1 MDTGASCSDCG
12 APLGDDTSSRRCTDC
27 AAADDLLSGA
37 RPAAVAQ
44 QRTRPIDEGRI
55 LRTGALLVT
64 STNPVATMPRLMTA
78 DVEAAISG
86 LPAGQRDDEA
96 FTLTESSAAGDTR
109 EAWSIGD
116 EETGEN
122 LGELP
127 IQSTRKALP
136 RGLFLTACLIALVA
150 VAALISL
157 ADKPSLPDGAAG
169 SGEAA
174 EGTVGGR
181 DASGSGAH
189 EATKP
194 APERRSYEQP
204 KAPAGGSPK
213 PDDDATPAAP
223 APAQDAKPAAP
234 APADDATPAVTQPPV
249 VTPPPDFAANMRAGR
264 SALDKGNLSA
274 ARTAF
279 KAAAA
284 LRPKSAEA
292 VTGIARAQAG
302 SDQTAEAIKSF
313 EKAVVLD
320 PDYAPAWSGLAH
332 LRETSG
338 NRDGAIDAYRRVV
351 AIRPDS
357 SQANMA
363 REALTDLGATE
374 P

>member
-1 MDTGASCSDCG
+1 MVTGASCSDCG

-27 AAADDLLSGA
+27 VAADDLLSGA
-37 RPAAVAQ
+37 RPAAAAQ
-44 QRTRPIDEGRI
+44 QRTRPFDEGRI
-55 LRTGALLVT
+55 LRTGALPAT

-86 LPAGQRDDEA
+86 LPAGQRDDEV

-116 EETGEN
+116 EETGDKG
-122 LGELP
+122 GELP

-157 ADKPSLPDGAAG
+157 AEKPSLPDGAAG
-169 SGEAA
+169 SGVAA
-174 EGTVGGR
+174 EATVGGR
-181 DASGSGAH
+181 DASGSGGS
-189 EATKP
+189 EATKS
-194 APERRSYEQP
+194 APEKRPYEQP
-204 KAPAGGSPK
+204 KAPAGRATK
-213 PDDDATPAAP
+213 PDDDAKPDAPAPHAAAAP
-223 APAQDAKPAAP
+223 ASLPPSADAGPAAE
-234 APADDATPAVTQPPV
+234 APQAVL
-249 VTPPPDFAANMRAGR
+249 PPPDFAALMREGHA
-264 SALDKGNLSA
+264 ALKQGNLPDA
-274 ARTAF
+274 LTAF

-284 LRPKSAEA
+284 LRPRSAEA

-302 SDQTAEAIKSF
+302 SDKTAEAIKSF

-332 LRETSG
+332 LRGTSG
-338 NRDGAIDAYRRVV
+338 NRDGAIDAYRRVI

-357 SQANMA
+357 REANMA